1 MTSVSQAL
9 ENSRIQNRKALIP
22 YLTAGFPDQRLFA
35 SLLEEFIKIGADL
48 LEIGIP
54 FSDPLADGRSIQ
66 FSSQKAL
73 ENGINVEKTF
83 ELLGTLGQVH
93 RVPLILMSYCNP
105 VFSYGLSRFTMN
117 AKKVGVSGLIIP
129 DMIPEEG
136 RSVEKVCRE
145 HDLDLIYLL
154 APTSGAQRR
163 KNIIKRSRGFVY
175 LVSVTGVT
183 GRRNELPGHLNSW
196 IRQVKEQS
204 PLPVCVG
211 FGISNGQQAR
221 SISKVADGVIVGS
234 AIIEI
239 IRTGKSP
246 KEIVKRTGKFI
257 RSLREGMDSD

>member
-1 MTSVSQAL
+1 MTSVSQAFK
-9 ENSRIQNRKALIP
+9 NSRMQNRKALVP
-22 YLTAGFPDQRLFA
+22 YLTAGFPDQRLFVR
-35 SLLEEFIKIGADL
+35 LLREFVKMGADL

-66 FSSQKAL
+66 YSSQKAL
-73 ENGINVEKTF
+73 ENGINVDKTF
-83 ELLGTLGQVH
+83 ELLGTLDQGH
-93 RVPLILMSYCNP
+93 KTPLILMSYYNP
-105 VFSYGLSRFTMN
+105 ILSYGASRFARN
-117 AKKVGVSGLIIP
+117 AKKVGVAGLIIP

-136 RSVEKVCRE
+136 KTVEQVCRGNG
-145 HDLDLIYLL
+145 LDLIYLL
-154 APTSGAQRR
+154 APTSSSRRR

-183 GRRNELPGHLNSW
+183 GQRKELPAYLNSW
-196 IRQVKEQS
+196 IRQVKEES

-239 IRTGKSP
+239 VKKGKTSGQIIERTK
-246 KEIVKRTGKFI
+246 KFM
-257 RSLREGMDSD
+257 RSIREGMDSD